1 MAAVSFPFLVKLDSH
16 FRTSTSLCLM
26 IELVGGGELFTHP
39 REVGS
44 FEEDKA
50 RFYMMEI
57 VVSLE

>member
-1 MAAVSFPFLVKLDSH
+1 MAAVSFPFLVMLDSH
-16 FRTSTSLCLM
+16 FQTKTSLCL
-26 IELVGGGELFTHP
+26 IRELVRGGELFTHL

-50 RFYMMEI
+50 RLYMMEI